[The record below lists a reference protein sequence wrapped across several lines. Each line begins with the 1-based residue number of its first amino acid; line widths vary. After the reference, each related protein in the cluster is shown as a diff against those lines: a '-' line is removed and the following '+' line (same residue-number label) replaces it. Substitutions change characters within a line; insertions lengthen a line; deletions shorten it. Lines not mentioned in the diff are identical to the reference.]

1 MKALGNFTNKNKF
14 LRKFVTLKV
23 ALQEALLIK
32 ILVNVQEYYNDFPNG
47 KYILQV
53 SNKKNW
59 INVKI
64 ANDLGLCQF

>member
-53 SNKKNW
+53 SNKKNC